1 LGPSSS
7 FRDEK
12 EGLRDVPSE
21 RIAKEKAGNRE
32 G

>member
-1 LGPSSS
+1 LSS
-7 FRDEK
+7 FRDVK